1 MITLPIKS
9 VKEFKYLGVLFT
21 QNGRFVQNIKK
32 ISELACKAMY
42 LLRKRIVNLQLP
54 VDCQLKLFDQT
65 IVPILLYGS
74 EVCGFKNLHVIEKIH
89 LDFLKIILKMKKCT
103 PHVMVYG
110 EFGRYPLEIL
120 VKVRMVK
127 YWCKLVRGKYS
138 KISNRLYK
146 LLYYLHKNNIY
157 LSKWTSAIESILQ
170 NVGLNFV
177 WLNNND
183 ILDINW
189 VCREVRL
196 RLECQFVQKWKSDVF
211 NSPKCFIYRIF
222 KTDLAFEKYIIELSM
237 KAYIDLAKFRTTNNR
252 LPIEKGWWNNTER
265 NERYCNLCNT
275 NLIGDEFHYLFE
287 CEILKD
293 IRHIY

>member
-1 MITLPIKS
+1 M
-9 VKEFKYLGVLFT
+9 
-21 QNGRFVQNIKK
+21 
-32 ISELACKAMY
+32 
-42 LLRKRIVNLQLP
+42 
-54 VDCQLKLFDQT
+54 
-65 IVPILLYGS
+65 LLYGS
-74 EVCGFKNLHVIEKIH
+74 EVCGFENLHVIEKIH
-89 LDFLKIILKMKKCT
+89 LDFLKSILKMKKCT
-103 PHVMVYG
+103 PHVMVNG

-177 WLNNND
+177 WLYNND

-196 RLECQFVQKWKSDVF
+196 RLECQFVQKWKSDVLIVRNASIIGF
-211 NSPKCFIYRIF
+211 F
-222 KTDLAFEKYIIELSM
+222 KTDFAFEKYIIELPM
-237 KAYIDLAKFRTTNNR
+237 KAYIDLAKFRTTYNR
-252 LPIEKGWWNNTER
+252 LPIEKGRWDNIER
-265 NERYCNLCNT
+265 YERYCNCNV
-275 NLIGDEFHYLFE
+275 G
-287 CEILKD
+287 
-293 IRHIY
+293 RP

>member
-1 MITLPIKS
+1 MSDHANKFQNLLNSFANYCNQWRLQINLNKKKIIIFGGNSRSNNLLFTLNGKPVES

-32 ISELACKAMY
+32 ICELACKSMY

-74 EVCGFKNLHVIEKIH
+74 EVCGFENLHVIEKIH
-89 LDFLKIILKMKKCT
+89 LDFLKSILKMKKCT

-110 EFGRYPLEIL
+110 EFGRYPLEML

-146 LLYYLHKNNIY
+146 LLYYLHKI
-157 LSKWTSAIESILQ
+157 T
-170 NVGLNFV
+170 
-177 WLNNND
+177 
-183 ILDINW
+183 
-189 VCREVRL
+189 
-196 RLECQFVQKWKSDVF
+196 
-211 NSPKCFIYRIF
+211 FI
-222 KTDLAFEKYIIELSM
+222 
-237 KAYIDLAKFRTTNNR
+237 
-252 LPIEKGWWNNTER
+252 
-265 NERYCNLCNT
+265 
-275 NLIGDEFHYLFE
+275 
-287 CEILKD
+287 
-293 IRHIY
+293 